1 MSTPP
6 AKPPRTLTLEAL
18 LPATPEQL
26 SRMLTDPAELAR
38 WFAPFVGGSG
48 RVGDLLTL
56 RWGPDVVWR
65 TRLEAIEPGRL
76 VRWRDA
82 PPEDQKNGP
91 PGGMV
96 IEWTL
101 TAEPGGTR
109 LRLVHSGFGDG
120 ADWDDQYDG
129 TEAGWSFY
137 LWHLGETLR
146 HHAGEARAVVW
157 ERRPS
162 PLSREALGARL
173 FGRAGLG
180 LEPKRPRAGA
190 VTHLQLAAA
199 RRPFEVEHAQLP
211 SHLWGKLPDLN
222 GALLLVEMEPGRTGP
237 VQTGLWLS
245 TWSLDPGRLDA
256 VRAGLRAVAD
266 AVFGPAPD

>member
-38 WFAPFVGGSG
+38 WFAPFVDGSG

-56 RWGPDVVWR
+56 GWGPDVVWR

-101 TAEPGGTR
+101 TAEPGAGQ
-109 LRLVHSGFGDG
+109 DG
-120 ADWDDQYDG
+120 ARPDG
-129 TEAGWSFY
+129 PLAQ
-137 LWHLGETLR
+137 HLEP
-146 HHAGEARAVVW
+146 
-157 ERRPS
+157 RPRTPGRGQGGPPGGGGRGVRS
-162 PLSREALGARL
+162 
-173 FGRAGLG
+173 RAGLSDG
-180 LEPKRPRAGA
+180 PCPGEASGPLIGSSSRTPRRPR
-190 VTHLQLAAA
+190 
-199 RRPFEVEHAQLP
+199 
-211 SHLWGKLPDLN
+211 
-222 GALLLVEMEPGRTGP
+222 GP
-237 VQTGLWLS
+237 CVQH
-245 TWSLDPGRLDA
+245 
-256 VRAGLRAVAD
+256 
-266 AVFGPAPD
+266 F